1 MEDHQQA
8 NQQVVGSQTQ
18 TKYIDNTLKAFSFE
32 VGQPQDQPARQ
43 DGHLQKGKDTQDQHH
58 FLRSALRVGARM
70 VIIIFAD
77 EYFTSA
83 DALPVDFLDSWS
95 RDGKIEFAAQSG

>member
-1 MEDHQQA
+1 
-8 NQQVVGSQTQ
+8 
-18 TKYIDNTLKAFSFE
+18 
-32 VGQPQDQPARQ
+32 
-43 DGHLQKGKDTQDQHH
+43 
-58 FLRSALRVGARM
+58 M